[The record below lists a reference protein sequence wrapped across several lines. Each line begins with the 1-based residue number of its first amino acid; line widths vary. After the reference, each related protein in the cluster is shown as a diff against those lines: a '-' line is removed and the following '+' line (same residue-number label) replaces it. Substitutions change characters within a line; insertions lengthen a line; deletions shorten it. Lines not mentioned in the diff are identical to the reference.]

1 MNLKEFIEEKNKNIN
16 EGIIFFKESD
26 KLRKLASKM
35 EHSVLINISDPKQRE
50 EVKDYILKVKEATSE
65 FDNVEEEYKTGDKK
79 KAKDIYKQLKIK
91 YSSELAKVDKP
102 LLGIF
107 KQYGSSMLY
116 FATIQ
121 IFSMLLLPKIAS
133 FGKPSKH

>member
-1 MNLKEFIEEKNKNIN
+1 MNLREFIEEKNRPLN
-16 EGIIFFKESD
+16 EGLVFFKNSD

-35 EHSVLINISDPKQRE
+35 EHTVLVNITDPTQRE
-50 EVKDYILKVKEATSE
+50 EVKEYISKVRTAIEE
-65 FDNVEEEYKTGDKK
+65 FNNVEEEYNSGDKK
-79 KAKDIYKQLKIK
+79 KARLLYKDLKRK

-102 LLGIF
+102 LLSVF

-121 IFSMLLLPKIAS
+121 IFSMFLIPKLAIL
-133 FGKPSKH
+133 GKKR